1 MDYEVFFFSNLTFL
15 EIPPSDLCFVQEAI
29 FYDYFSKCIIFLCIL
44 LKNKNVSDSDIHG
57 CWSVFTQRETLA

>member
-44 LKNKNVSDSDIHG
+44 LKNKNVSDSMTSMAVGLCSHKE
-57 CWSVFTQRETLA
+57 RH